1 MSYKA
6 GPKDTADNQAAI
18 EALISEA
25 MQYAQGGQIRIIS
38 PLVSGKE
45 ITLAHVIGTSDY
57 SVYKN
62 LGLDIGFHA
71 GVVPEGDIGIL
82 HCSPWETTLIAC
94 DIAMKMG
101 TVDIGFMDRFSGCV
115 IITGKRADVISALE
129 EITRFFREVLNIR
142 ACAVTHD

>member
-1 MSYKA
+1 MA
-6 GPKDTADNQAAI
+6 ERQERTQAQQELLNRILAKRNCRQ
-18 EALISEA
+18 ESD
-25 MQYAQGGQIRIIS
+25 GRVIRVDV
-38 PLVSGKE
+38 PGRE
-45 ITLAHVIGTSDY
+45 INLAHVIGHPDEC
-57 SVYKN
+57 VYTN